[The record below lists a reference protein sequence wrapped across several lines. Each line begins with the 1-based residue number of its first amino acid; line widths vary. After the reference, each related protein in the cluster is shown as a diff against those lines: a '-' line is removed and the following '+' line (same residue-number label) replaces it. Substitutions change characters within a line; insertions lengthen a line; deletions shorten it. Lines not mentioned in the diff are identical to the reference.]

1 MKKLLK
7 AQALV
12 VGLVPLQ
19 WIKIREQVGR
29 NIVVKAVSILILLLF
44 TACSN
49 KDINLDP
56 IQTLGNQLI
65 KVMTKEKN
73 DQ

>member
-7 AQALV
+7 VQALV

-19 WIKIREQVGR
+19 WIKTREQVGR
-29 NIVVKAVSILILLLF
+29 NIVGKAVSILILLLF

-49 KDINLDP
+49 KDITFDP
-56 IQTLGNQLI
+56 LQTVGNQLI
-65 KVMTKEKN
+65 KVITKEKN

>member
-49 KDINLDP
+49 KDINLVP

>member
-1 MKKLLK
+1 
-7 AQALV
+7 
-12 VGLVPLQ
+12 
-19 WIKIREQVGR
+19 
-29 NIVVKAVSILILLLF
+29 VVKAVSILILLLF